1 MADTMQFDLVAPERK
16 LASVEEAV
24 EVMVPG
30 ADGDLTV
37 MPGHAPMLTTLRPGK
52 LTLVT
57 RSETQSY
64 AVTGG
69 FAEISPEG
77 VTVLAERSLPAEEFT
92 KEVHDRLIEEAR
104 RVHDEAHPSVADMTA
119 KLLADMEALGS
130 HMLG

>member
-1 MADTMQFDLVAPERK
+1 MADSMQFDLVAPERK
-16 LASVEEAV
+16 LASVEEAI

-57 RSETQSY
+57 RTETYSY

-69 FAEISPEG
+69 FAEITPEG

-92 KEVHDRLIEEAR
+92 KEVHDHLIEEAR
-104 RVHDEAHPSVADMTA
+104 RFHEEAHPSVADLTA
-119 KLLADMEALGS
+119 KLLADMEAMGT
-130 HMLG
+130 HMTL

>member
-16 LASVEEAV
+16 LASEGEAV

-37 MPGHAPMLTTLRPGK
+37 MPGHAPMLTTLRPGR

-57 RSETQSY
+57 RSETHSY

-69 FAEISPEG
+69 FAEITPEG

-92 KEVHDRLIEEAR
+92 REVHDKLIAEAR
-104 RVHDEAHPSVADMTA
+104 RVHEEAHPSVADLTA
-119 KLLADMEALGS
+119 KLLADMEAMGT
-130 HMLG
+130 HMTL

>member
-1 MADTMQFDLVAPERK
+1 MADSMQFDLVAPERK
-16 LASVEEAV
+16 LASVEEAI

-57 RSETQSY
+57 RTETYSY

-69 FAEISPEG
+69 FAEITPEG

-92 KEVHDRLIEEAR
+92 KEVHDHLIEEAR
-104 RVHDEAHPSVADMTA
+104 RVHEEAHPSVADLTA
-119 KLLADMEALGS
+119 KLLADMEAMGT
-130 HMLG
+130 HMTL